1 MIAGDQV
8 QGEEEVCMVEATS
21 LPAAWQV
28 RFQADGNEGR
38 ADTVKDGTGGSA
50 GLRPHELLEASLATC
65 MAISARMALADL
77 GVPDGEVR
85 VRVHLEREPSATR
98 FRYELI
104 LDPALEPHRPAVTER
119 VERSPVRS
127 TLSQPL
133 IFEPAGTRI

>member
-1 MIAGDQV
+1 V
-8 QGEEEVCMVEATS
+8 VEATS

-28 RFQADGNEGR
+28 RFQAGDNEGR

-65 MAISARMALADL
+65 MTISARMALADL

-85 VRVHLEREPSATR
+85 VRVYLERGRSATR

-119 VERSPVRS
+119 AERSPVRS

-133 IFEPAGTRI
+133 TFEPAATRI